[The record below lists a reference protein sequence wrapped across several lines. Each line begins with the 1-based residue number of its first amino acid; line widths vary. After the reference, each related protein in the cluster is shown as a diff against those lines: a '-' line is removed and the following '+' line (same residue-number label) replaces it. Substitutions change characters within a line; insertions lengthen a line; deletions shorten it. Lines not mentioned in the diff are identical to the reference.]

1 MHLHADCPCLE
12 LHLYVGLSILM
23 QPIYALTQL
32 VQAMEPTY
40 ALDVDGTECGYF
52 DEVHQLHDFSAENKE
67 SIAKLLWEFF
77 HYWAFHHDYRNDV
90 ISVRLGKTIT

>member
-1 MHLHADCPCLE
+1 
-12 LHLYVGLSILM
+12 M
-23 QPIYALTQL
+23 QTALFRASSFRWFVHPDATCALTQL
-32 VQAMEPTY
+32 LQAMEPTY
-40 ALDVDGTECGYF
+40 ALDVDGTECAYC